1 MSGADICK
9 EALVEGR
16 KLCTQ
21 YNSKYG
27 NKTAIMIAT
36 VHDEIDF
43 EIREDLADK
52 FAKTITNLMIQVG
65 NKYVTKVSMDVETT
79 ITDFWTK

>member
-1 MSGADICK
+1 
-9 EALVEGR
+9 
-16 KLCTQ
+16 
-21 YNSKYG
+21 
-27 NKTAIMIAT
+27 MIAT